1 VHRLLGIKPMKGFM
15 HMNGFLFS
23 YLTFW
28 TTFAPLICFC
38 KSFGK
43 ILSKSFANSQRYRN
57 TIARSIFLDLKFLP
71 PISNAFSLTK

>member
-1 VHRLLGIKPMKGFM
+1 VHRLLGTKPMKGFM
-15 HMNGFLFS
+15 HVNVLLFS

-28 TTFAPLICFC
+28 TTFAPLIRFC

-57 TIARSIFLDLKFLP
+57 KIARSIFK
-71 PISNAFSLTK
+71 I